1 MGGLGISWQG
11 LVVGLVNFALLLL
24 LLYVFLYKP
33 VLGML
38 NERQAR
44 IKESMERVEEI
55 REQAARTEEQV
66 RVQLEAARREGQA
79 IVAQAQLMGERL
91 KEEAREEARKEAGLL
106 IARARADIERER
118 EIAMD
123 ELRAQFVDLALLA
136 AEKVIRETLDKEA
149 HRRLIDEVLEQ
160 SGGLKRE

>member
-1 MGGLGISWQG
+1 VGGLGISWQG